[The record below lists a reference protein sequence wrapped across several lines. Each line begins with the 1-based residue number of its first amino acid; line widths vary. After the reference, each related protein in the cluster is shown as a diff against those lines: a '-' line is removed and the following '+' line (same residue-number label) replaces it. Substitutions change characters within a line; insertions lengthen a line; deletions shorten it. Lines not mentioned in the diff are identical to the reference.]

1 MGWYLG
7 VALFFG
13 HLHGERY
20 YIDQSEA
27 QAAIFGL
34 PRCYNCY
41 NILTV
46 SQEDSSRQFNLP
58 RKVDLDLSESWMPQ
72 TGKKNADIFREN
84 HGKAIYFAQVTPF

>member
-1 MGWYLG
+1 MIPRGSPIFWTPP
-7 VALFFG
+7 
-13 HLHGERY
+13 HGERY

-46 SQEDSSRQFNLP
+46 SQEDSSRQVNLP
-58 RKVDLDLSESWMPQ
+58 RKVDLDLTESWMPQ

-84 HGKAIYFAQVTPF
+84 HGKAIYFVQATPF